1 MHNILITGATGLLG
15 SSLVPHLRKCG
26 HNIYTHGLAAQADV
40 MFNLSDKVK
49 TFQALD
55 EMRPEMIINLVSL
68 TDVELCEEQVNFAY
82 LANTRSV
89 ENLVNWIALS
99 GTDCHLVQISSDHVY
114 DGVGLHMEENVT
126 LTNNYAFSKYAG
138 ELAASLVSSS
148 ILRTNFIGRSRVSHR
163 QSLSDWIYASIT
175 SSRNIQI
182 LNDVYFSPLSIKALI
197 EMIELVV
204 QNKPVGIYNLGSHK
218 GMSKADFAFSFA
230 ECLKLTTNTM
240 KCIESS
246 EAKFLKVYRPK
257 NMRMD
262 ISKFENTLGVKL
274 PNLTD
279 LIQQVAEEYN
289 EIN

>member
-114 DGVGLHMEENVT
+114 DGVGLHMEENVSVFGGFT
-126 LTNNYAFSKYAG
+126 
-138 ELAASLVSSS
+138 
-148 ILRTNFIGRSRVSHR
+148 
-163 QSLSDWIYASIT
+163 
-175 SSRNIQI
+175 
-182 LNDVYFSPLSIKALI
+182 
-197 EMIELVV
+197 
-204 QNKPVGIYNLGSHK
+204 
-218 GMSKADFAFSFA
+218 
-230 ECLKLTTNTM
+230 
-240 KCIESS
+240 
-246 EAKFLKVYRPK
+246 K
-257 NMRMD
+257 NMWNDDGKTSGDMNTYIFSLIPRYNMYKIKD
-262 ISKFENTLGVKL
+262 TNSKVGPCYFNSNKDNKNPRGLGK
-274 PNLTD
+274 
-279 LIQQVAEEYN
+279 I
-289 EIN
+289 